1 MISMDEAIIKL
12 TECKV
17 LLKYMPFL
25 QNNGFSD
32 CGKGQIIGK
41 LALLEEYVK
50 KEEHEQNEQNR
61 TVFESYNKEKEQGNN
76 RINISNSE
84 GMIAETFRK
93 IASTY
98 NSGLLREAG
107 IITEKSKDKR

>member
-1 MISMDEAIIKL
+1 MVSKDEVIIKL

-17 LLKYMPFL
+17 LLKYMSFL

-41 LALLEEYVK
+41 AALLEEYVK
-50 KEEHEQNEQNR
+50 KEEKEQNH
-61 TVFESYNKEKEQGNN
+61 TVFESYNKDKEQENH

-93 IASTY
+93 NASTY
-98 NSGLLREAG
+98 NPGLLREAG
-107 IITEKSKDKR
+107 VITEKSKDKR

>member
-1 MISMDEAIIKL
+1 MSMVSKDEVIIKL

-17 LLKYMPFL
+17 LLKYMSFL

-41 LALLEEYVK
+41 AALLEEYVK
-50 KEEHEQNEQNR
+50 KEEQEQNH
-61 TVFESYNKEKEQGNN
+61 TVFESYNKDKEQENH

-93 IASTY
+93 NASTY
-98 NSGLLREAG
+98 NPGLLREAG
-107 IITEKSKDKR
+107 VITEKSKDKR

>member
-1 MISMDEAIIKL
+1 MVSMDEAIIKL

-17 LLKYMPFL
+17 LLKYMSFL

-41 LALLEEYVK
+41 AALLEEYVK
-50 KEEHEQNEQNR
+50 KEEHEQNEQNH
-61 TVFESYNKEKEQGNN
+61 TVFESYNKEKEQENH

-93 IASTY
+93 NASTY
-98 NSGLLREAG
+98 NPGLLREAG